1 MSKISNIK
9 YLRVQEYFIPANK
22 EATTNVMEV
31 TDISLEQGAP
41 DIFRTLL
48 FFFEFWLLLLLFEGD
63 ICALTLFTLLNLYLL
78 LICMHIYSQHRHD

>member
-22 EATTNVMEV
+22 EATTNVMEM

-48 FFFEFWLLLLLFEGD
+48 FFF
-63 ICALTLFTLLNLYLL
+63 
-78 LICMHIYSQHRHD
+78 